1 MTGFDTAAE
10 LRAWLGDAA
19 GAWEFLRRFARAW
32 ELGESGNPARFAA
45 RLDGALPV
53 ALREAYAVGGV
64 LDPGALELQ
73 DNVLVFHYADPMITE
88 TMWGIPLDVAGRPD
102 PPVVINTGD
111 GNWQP
116 YLEQVSLAC
125 VDLALT
131 AVIQDHD
138 ERLCNACELPAAMVG
153 PAMAAFDRVPLP
165 DLPMWIDVEESPVR
179 WWSGPGQL
187 LRTNGDGDGGVWLW
201 VSAQTQDD
209 LNAVYAAVPYAEW
222 NT

>member
-1 MTGFDTAAE
+1 MAGFDTAAE
-10 LRAWLGDAA
+10 LRARLGDPA

-32 ELGESGNPARFAA
+32 ELGESGDPARSETQ
-45 RLDGALPV
+45 LDG

-64 LDPGALELQ
+64 LDPGALEVQ

-88 TMWGIPLDVAGRPD
+88 TMWGIPLDVAGQPD

-111 GNWQP
+111 GTWQP
-116 YLEQVSLAC
+116 YLERVSLAC

-138 ERLCNACELPAAMVG
+138 ERLGNACELPAEMVES
-153 PAMAAFDRVPLP
+153 AMAAFNRVPLP
-165 DLPMWIDVEESPVR
+165 DLPMWIGVEESPVR

-187 LRTNGDGDGGVWLW
+187 LRTHGDGGVWLW
-201 VSAQTQDD
+201 VSAQTRDD
-209 LNAVYAAVPYAEW
+209 LEAVYAAIPCAEW